1 MHVCAC
7 VYQLHVRAYIL
18 FCEAMLL
25 FTQIVD
31 DVMTAAL
38 RDISEYMSEAA
49 VFRVK
54 RCRLVMFFVMQ
65 ANSIT
70 AKMRSYMW
78 IFVIIVSML
87 NMCIMLTAKWKLHTT
102 YCVISICFFRKNT
115 KILNCWQRGLYSCT
129 EKFVHSHKIKE
140 LYYIFSQAFSF
151 DDFTMLQLLS
161 MTCWKSLGTC
171 WHLQVRAVAV

>member
-1 MHVCAC
+1 
-7 VYQLHVRAYIL
+7 
-18 FCEAMLL
+18 MLL

-87 NMCIMLTAKWKLHTT
+87 NMCIMLTAKWKLHTP
-102 YCVISICFFRKNT
+102 YCVISIYFFAKT
-115 KILNCWQRGLYSCT
+115 PKY
-129 EKFVHSHKIKE
+129 
-140 LYYIFSQAFSF
+140 
-151 DDFTMLQLLS
+151 
-161 MTCWKSLGTC
+161 
-171 WHLQVRAVAV
+171 